1 MSSYAIMNDNWM
13 ILSWVMLHSEGDQCL
28 EPMYEGL
35 AHRYSSAGIEKA
47 KYQWVDRDC
56 CAAFRVPDSKPREH
70 LLWDSWRTTDAVVA
84 EVTSGNL
91 ANTCASRSKFNN
103 DIVVKLDLFHCMRR
117 FTRECVSE
125 HHPLYRSFCKFLSAA
140 FTVVDQSDLEKLK
153 EAYTFCKI
161 APAIPTKQH
170 IREHCRTKV
179 PHPRE
184 LVQRVEQVFHHFYLA
199 KDPNDVLLFKPSM
212 LKVWRIQ
219 RVHILRGCLSDPE
232 VEDGILYRYG
242 GTLQLNHTKGEGAAV
257 PIWIP
262 VRGTSQQEG
271 FHFHQA
277 RWAQGL
283 TGVVRWNF
291 QRLVDLKQPDVVL
304 PAVFDPVLIMDL
316 NVASVKVTGQSKY
329 PVLHVSNRDT
339 GERFGLQY
347 LEPVCRPVPL
357 NWDKHKSQKIVPPV
371 TPVAPETE
379 QQSCQ
384 QSPVQA
390 VVFNFPA
397 APVVSSE
404 ALEGETSEEKM
415 EMDELASLF
424 AETHPAPP
432 AKAPASRDSSPQAAL
447 MGTETQQLWQSL
459 TAEAVSVPVT
469 TLPPAV
475 VNPPAVNPSVNQA
488 EIERVVREVLEN
500 TAQQQQQQQQKKKL
514 TRTCL
519 ACGQPKSRYLGDGSS
534 IHFFHQAGEGMTD
547 TMTWRDFQ
555 QSKHYGAEKQRWTEE
570 KGGRG

>member
-1 MSSYAIMNDNWM
+1 MLTPFTYIFPLIISHFYFLFMSK
-13 ILSWVMLHSEGDQCL
+13 H
-28 EPMYEGL
+28 
-35 AHRYSSAGIEKA
+35 
-47 KYQWVDRDC
+47 RDC
-56 CAAFRVPDSKPREH
+56 CAAFRVPDSKPWEH

-103 DIVVKLDLFHCMRR
+103 DIVVRLVPLHAAVHQGVCLGASS
-117 FTRECVSE
+117 TLQLLLQVS
-125 HHPLYRSFCKFLSAA
+125 LCI
-140 FTVVDQSDLEKLK
+140 DQSDLEKLK
-153 EAYTFCKI
+153 EAYTFCRI

-184 LVQRVEQVFHHFYLA
+184 LVQRVEQVFHHFHLA
-199 KDPNDVLLFKPSM
+199 KDPNDVLLFKA
-212 LKVWRIQ
+212 
-219 RVHILRGCLSDPE
+219 VHAEEGCLSDPE

-242 GTLQLNHTKGEGAAV
+242 RTLQLNHTKGEGAAV

-277 RWAQGL
+277 RWVTGNQVSTELFQAQGL

-316 NVASVKVTGQSKY
+316 NVASVKVTGQAKY

-357 NWDKHKSQKIVPPV
+357 NWDKHKSQKKVPPV

-390 VVFNFPA
+390 VVFHFPRCPYLKSTPTTAPQELHPRA
-397 APVVSSE
+397 ARTGPIKTGG
-404 ALEGETSEEKM
+404 LI
-415 EMDELASLF
+415 F
-424 AETHPAPP
+424 
-432 AKAPASRDSSPQAAL
+432 
-447 MGTETQQLWQSL
+447 
-459 TAEAVSVPVT
+459 
-469 TLPPAV
+469 
-475 VNPPAVNPSVNQA
+475 
-488 EIERVVREVLEN
+488 VLDH
-500 TAQQQQQQQQKKKL
+500 
-514 TRTCL
+514 
-519 ACGQPKSRYLGDGSS
+519 S
-534 IHFFHQAGEGMTD
+534 
-547 TMTWRDFQ
+547 
-555 QSKHYGAEKQRWTEE
+555 RWTEPMRAAIDGLLAKHHGRKE
-570 KGGRG
+570 ILKVGGC

>member
-1 MSSYAIMNDNWM
+1 MSSYAIMNENWM
-13 ILSWVMLHSEGDQCL
+13 ILSWVMLQSEGDQRL

-125 HHPLYRSFCKFLSAA
+125 HHPLYSSFCKFLSAA
-140 FTVVDQSDLEKLK
+140 CTVVDQSDLEKLK
-153 EAYTFCKI
+153 EAYTFCRI

-199 KDPNDVLLFKPSM
+199 KDPNDVHLFKPSM

-262 VRGTSQQEG
+262 VRGPPSRRAFIST
-271 FHFHQA
+271 
-277 RWAQGL
+277 
-283 TGVVRWNF
+283 
-291 QRLVDLKQPDVVL
+291 RL
-304 PAVFDPVLIMDL
+304 
-316 NVASVKVTGQSKY
+316 
-329 PVLHVSNRDT
+329 
-339 GERFGLQY
+339 
-347 LEPVCRPVPL
+347 
-357 NWDKHKSQKIVPPV
+357 
-371 TPVAPETE
+371 
-379 QQSCQ
+379 
-384 QSPVQA
+384 
-390 VVFNFPA
+390 
-397 APVVSSE
+397 
-404 ALEGETSEEKM
+404 
-415 EMDELASLF
+415 
-424 AETHPAPP
+424 
-432 AKAPASRDSSPQAAL
+432 
-447 MGTETQQLWQSL
+447 
-459 TAEAVSVPVT
+459 
-469 TLPPAV
+469 
-475 VNPPAVNPSVNQA
+475 
-488 EIERVVREVLEN
+488 
-500 TAQQQQQQQQKKKL
+500 
-514 TRTCL
+514 
-519 ACGQPKSRYLGDGSS
+519 
-534 IHFFHQAGEGMTD
+534 
-547 TMTWRDFQ
+547 
-555 QSKHYGAEKQRWTEE
+555 
-570 KGGRG
+570 GG